1 MGMFGKNKK
10 DLIKRENAAQAKEER
25 LNNKEDLLNQRT
37 AEFEAYKTNENE
49 AIKKEFS
56 KLNSDK
62 TAFEQKRTEYE
73 PKFQKM
79 QNEFA
84 DEYAKTEADIQKMIS
99 ETAEKNLARQKE
111 FAEKLSAEHQQ
122 AEKKHEE
129 LLAEQT
135 KKRIAET
142 DAELIER
149 RNELAEKEKQLRENE
164 IEFQNKREKFS
175 QDEKDLNQKQVLL
188 NAEKQIYLDKAAT
201 LKNQAE
207 ELAASEKQKWEDS
220 YNALK
225 DDYARLSKE
234 RADLESQL
242 TATNEIKSRLNGQDP
257 SEILVKI
264 QTLSAELAEK
274 KQLLKSYPDN
284 VVEELNEK
292 NQLIDSLKDQLDDV
306 KSKLL
311 QNQKLANTSEL
322 NEVKNVVLESEINEL
337 TSAKERLE
345 LENSEQARV
354 IRQFRELYDKKTTK
368 EEKLKSIMIPHED
381 FTPDKIRKYPLE
393 IIVKTDK
400 ECGNQEESP
409 VESPVSEQVENNSA
423 ASAENQIN
431 ENNEPQVNLQSEEN
445 VESQNEPQTETPQKP
460 AEDVYQNDELVW
472 LEGISN
478 KIQEYGLVFP
488 KRILYAFHTALKTAE
503 WSPLAVLAGVSGTGK
518 SVLPELY
525 AKFGG
530 LNFVNIPVQPNW
542 DSQES
547 LLGYYNTI
555 SGEFEAQ
562 PLLKYLV
569 QTQTPNSDG
578 REATEDEAAAEPY
591 KASLKNQMNIVLLD
605 EMNLAHIEQYFAE
618 FLSKLEER
626 RGKEEDS
633 NSYPKLSVKLGGTD
647 SYYLPLGR
655 NVLWV
660 GTMNQDETTKSLSDK
675 VLDRGIVI
683 NFPRPTQFKRRNKVK
698 KDVAEEEKYLPVETW
713 KSWQLEFTEEQIAQT
728 GKIIEPYKKLV
739 EDINTEISKVGRALG
754 HRVWQSIENYIWNYP
769 EVRKLLIAENSNLD
783 DEEFQKELCKQ
794 IDPAFEDQLVQ
805 KIMPK
810 LRGIETRST
819 SKTILGN
826 INELI
831 GKFKSENHNINI
843 QKDFENAMKFGDG
856 QFLWVTSEYL
866 NKETDNQ

>member
-1 MGMFGKNKK
+1 MGMFRNNKK
-10 DLIKRENAAQAKEER
+10 DLIKRENAVSAKEER

-220 YNALK
+220 YKALK
-225 DDYARLSKE
+225 EDYARLSKE

-242 TATNEIKSRLNGQDP
+242 TAANEIKSRLNGQDP
-257 SEILVKI
+257 AEILVKI

-292 NQLIDSLKDQLDDV
+292 NKTIDSLKAQLDDV
-306 KSKLL
+306 KFKLL
-311 QNQKLANTSEL
+311 ENQKLANTSEL

-345 LENSEQARV
+345 LENAKQAEL
-354 IRQFRELYDKKTTK
+354 IRQFNELYDKKTSYSQ
-368 EEKLKSIMIPHED
+368 KLKSIMVPHED
-381 FTPDKIRKYPLE
+381 FTPDKIRQEPLE
-393 IIVKTDK
+393 IIVNTEK
-400 ECGNQEESP
+400 EDEIQEESAVETP
-409 VESPVSEQVENNSA
+409 VKAPIENS
-423 ASAENQIN
+423 
-431 ENNEPQVNLQSEEN
+431 QSEEN
-445 VESQNEPQTETPQKP
+445 AVPDKN
-460 AEDVYQNDELVW
+460 VYQNDELVW
-472 LEGISN
+472 LEGISK
-478 KIQEYGLVFP
+478 KIQDCGLVFP

-525 AKFGG
+525 AKYGG

-555 SGEFEAQ
+555 SGKFEAQ
-562 PLLKYLV
+562 PLLQYLV
-569 QTQTPNSDG
+569 QTQTANSDG
-578 REATEDEAAAEPY
+578 EEPY
-591 KASLKNQMNIVLLD
+591 NASLKNQMNIVLLD

-633 NSYPKLSVKLGGTD
+633 NRYPKLSVKLGGTD
-647 SYYLPLGR
+647 SYSLSLGR

-683 NFPRPTQFKRRNKVK
+683 NFPRPTQFKRRNKIK
-698 KDVAEEEKYLPVETW
+698 KDVLEEKKYLPVETW

-728 GKIIEPYKKLV
+728 EKIIEPYKKLV
-739 EDINTEISKVGRALG
+739 EDINTQISNVGRALG

-769 EVRKLLIAENSNLD
+769 EVRKLLISENVNLE

-843 QKDFENAMKFGDG
+843 QKDFDNAMKFGDG

-866 NKETDNQ
+866 HMETDNQ